1 MSTVALKRKVVD
13 GDNRTH
19 TIDCLQTSLTDLI
32 DLALQGKQAHWN
44 VVGPNFR
51 SVHTQL
57 DDIIDTTRDASDA
70 IAERIVT
77 LTEPADGRAAVV
89 AEKSRLT
96 SYPEGLQ
103 SVSDTVTLI
112 ADRMAKVIEG
122 LRAAIDTVGDLDP
135 ISEDLLIAQASEL
148 EKHLWMVQAQE
159 A

>member
-1 MSTVALKRKVVD
+1 MSTALKRKVVD
-13 GDNRTH
+13 GESQTQ
-19 TIDCLQTSLTDLI
+19 TVSSLQSCLTDLI

-57 DDIIDTTRDASDA
+57 DDIIATARDASDA

-89 AEKSRLT
+89 AEKSRL
-96 SYPEGLQ
+96 SPYPEGLQ
-103 SVSDTVTLI
+103 SVADTVTLI
-112 ADRMAKVIEG
+112 ADRMACVIEG
-122 LRAAIDTVGDLDP
+122 LRAAIEKVGDLDP
-135 ISEDLLIAQASEL
+135 ISEDLLISQASAL